1 VLCIT
6 SAAICNA
13 QTDVEITLKN
23 SFIEKYK
30 NRATINANLVVD
42 RAHAHPNPASKDGD
56 LHIAGRSPEE
66 IALPIVAE
74 IMNAR
79 SEKDAVSLIHQVE
92 GSGRTVNVVGAWRIW
107 CEHGGLS
114 PQKQGENL
122 QPFNTTNPDHVF
134 EIHPLAKVGDFSTA
148 ESFVP
153 IDGYQT
159 KDATEAFSS
168 YENRRS
174 QISVRNG
181 MTTIVTG
188 LGGFNYVEFVMQITG
203 DQKEV
208 EDGRL
213 VMASVFDLNGELLVK
228 NRRMVFVK
236 GTPPE
241 EVVKQAKLGQ
251 RLHVLGIPRIDLA
264 LVSWRTQHAN
274 ERPEAL
280 TWGLP
285 YEIIV
290 AATYDQDGNE

>member
-1 VLCIT
+1 KCIAVVLCIT

-92 GSGRTVNVVGAWRIW
+92 GSGRTVNVAGAWRIW
-107 CEHGGLS
+107 CEHGGL
-114 PQKQGENL
+114 
-122 QPFNTTNPDHVF
+122 F
-134 EIHPLAKVGDFSTA
+134 
-148 ESFVP
+148 
-153 IDGYQT
+153 
-159 KDATEAFSS
+159 
-168 YENRRS
+168 
-174 QISVRNG
+174 
-181 MTTIVTG
+181 
-188 LGGFNYVEFVMQITG
+188 
-203 DQKEV
+203 
-208 EDGRL
+208 
-213 VMASVFDLNGELLVK
+213 
-228 NRRMVFVK
+228 
-236 GTPPE
+236 
-241 EVVKQAKLGQ
+241 
-251 RLHVLGIPRIDLA
+251 
-264 LVSWRTQHAN
+264 
-274 ERPEAL
+274 RPEVL

-290 AATYDQDGNE
+290 AATYDQEGDE